1 MGNSSKVPM
10 YAAAATLGLLCT
22 AVVFGT
28 AGNHG
33 GGTIEFFNFGDA
45 IGVTNPNVPKFTGI
59 RSTVDPGHFET
70 GSSEGE
76 PVPVTSVGKDA
87 AGNRRVDDGTGK
99 PTLTDKNNEGKPV
112 IDESQKDAPLAK
124 VQPNQRAFSA
134 ANGNGQPGL
143 AMAEFDGDT
152 VKTVTLKDGT
162 KIDFTGKG
170 VTDEQ
175 ISGFLQGK
183 PPTLQGNNGTVKAAQ
198 DASGKS
204 VTCQG

>member
-1 MGNSSKVPM
+1 M
-10 YAAAATLGLLCT
+10 ATLGLGV
-22 AVVFGT
+22 AVVVFGD
-28 AGNHG
+28 GVNHG
-33 GGTIEFFNFGDA
+33 GGPIEFFNFGDA
-45 IGVTNPNVPKFTGI
+45 IGIKDPNAFKSTGI

-70 GSSEGE
+70 GASEGE

-99 PTLTDKNNEGKPV
+99 STSQQANNNEGKPT
-112 IDESQKDAPLAK
+112 IDDSQKDAPLAK

-134 ANGNGQPGL
+134 ANSNGQPGL

-170 VTDEQ
+170 VTDQ
-175 ISGFLQGK
+175 NITDFLQGK
-183 PPTLQGNNGTVKAAQ
+183 PPTLVGNNGTVKAAQ
-198 DASGKS
+198 DASGKG